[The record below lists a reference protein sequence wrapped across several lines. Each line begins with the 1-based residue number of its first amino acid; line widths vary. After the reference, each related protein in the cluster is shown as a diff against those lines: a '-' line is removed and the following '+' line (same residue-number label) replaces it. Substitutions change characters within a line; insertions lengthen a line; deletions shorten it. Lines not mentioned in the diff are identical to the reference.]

1 MTQENNRQE
10 EEVLFEVEPE
20 AAGMR
25 LDVYLAA
32 VTDESLSRTYLQKL
46 MEQGM
51 VFVNGTAQGL
61 KKQKVRPGDRI
72 LLRFPP
78 PRPVKAQPEPIPLA
92 VVYEDEAVIVV
103 NKPKGMVVHPAPGN
117 ESGTLVNALLY
128 HCRDLSSIGGVIRPG
143 IVHRID
149 KNTSGLLMAA
159 KNDKAHLSLAA
170 QLKAHSITRVY
181 EALVYDNLKEDRGTI
196 DQPLGRDPE
205 NRLRMAVL
213 AQKGKRAVTHWE
225 VLERFGRFT
234 RIQAG
239 NGKDPSDPGP
249 YGLYPPSLNGRYGL
263 WTEKACYG
271 YIHSDAA
278 CQDLGL
284 YSSCN
289 GKIYGVSRAA
299 AGGIRKNA
307 ESFAGQSVRKIFGM
321 PVWG

>member
-181 EALVYDNLKEDRGTI
+181 EALVYDNLKEDRGMI

-234 RIQAG
+234 RIQARLETG
-239 NGKDPSDPGP
+239 RTHQIRVHMAFIHHPLMGDMVYGP
-249 YGLYPPSLNGRYGL
+249 KKPVMGISTQMLHARTLGFIHPV
-263 WTEKACYG
+263 TEKYMEFHAPLPEEFEKTLKALRG
-271 YIHSDAA
+271 N
-278 CQDLGL
+278 Q
-284 YSSCN
+284 
-289 GKIYGVSRAA
+289 
-299 AGGIRKNA
+299 
-307 ESFAGQSVRKIFGM
+307 
-321 PVWG
+321 